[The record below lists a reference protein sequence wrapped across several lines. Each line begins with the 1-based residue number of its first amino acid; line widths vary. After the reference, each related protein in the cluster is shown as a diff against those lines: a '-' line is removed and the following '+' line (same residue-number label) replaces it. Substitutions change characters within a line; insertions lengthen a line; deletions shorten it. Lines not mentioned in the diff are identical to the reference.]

1 MKRILVASLAALSL
15 VLLSHQQASAYSK
28 FKFGIGFN
36 ISWEGA
42 NNSFLC
48 GLLKGG
54 PGPGCCASDPYAG
67 CVDGGGSPYC
77 CGGGSPYSHGIGP
90 DGFGAQPIAPPPP
103 PAVPGGAPAVAQPVG
118 YFNYPQQ
125 AGYGYYQQ
133 PSYGTYQQPDY
144 SSYQVPSYWYGK

>member
-1 MKRILVASLAALSL
+1 MKRIHVACLAALSL

-28 FKFGIGFN
+28 FRFGIGFN

-54 PGPGCCASDPYAG
+54 PGPGCASDPYAG
-67 CVDGGGSPYC
+67 YTDGGVAPHS
-77 CGGGSPYSHGIGP
+77 CGIGSPYSYGIGH
-90 DGFGAQPIAPPPP
+90 DGFGAQPIAPPAQAA
-103 PAVPGGAPAVAQPVG
+103 PAAAPAVAQPVG

-125 AGYGYYQQ
+125 TGYGYYQQ
-133 PSYGTYQQPDY
+133 PSYGIYQQPDY